1 MKELDAIIDEQ
12 ALLLKW
18 NGYTEKLLHN
28 GEKEGSYKEHL
39 KSAIQDFLDKEGA
52 FVEREIFQV
61 PLFGYFNSGRDKV
74 LFTFSYEF
82 DPLLLEITLKE
93 IEARHNNVPLAVTIE
108 KGSDVWPAEDLY
120 NRLKQLSEPVKKA
133 VDSRKANQLEEIIS
147 RELGALLKNGYT
159 AGNIRVSLTNAIHK
173 AQVTPDKGHHFIIKG
188 SHKAEGSVNVM
199 QYRLHYCYRPV
210 AYELHLKSI
219 NAQLGSIS
227 KTFLGTKQYPI
238 PPAPDIY
245 NYLMNECKSL
255 TARKIIHAQQSPPGY
270 NKGKKYK

>member
-1 MKELDAIIDEQ
+1 MKGLDAMIEEQ
-12 ALLLKW
+12 ALLLMW

-39 KSAIQDFLDKEGA
+39 RSAIQDLFDREGA
-52 FVEREIFQV
+52 FVEKEIFQV
-61 PLFGYFNSGRDKV
+61 PLLGYFNSGRDKI

-133 VDSRKANQLEEIIS
+133 MDIEKANHLEEVIS
-147 RELGALLKNGYT
+147 RELGALQGNGY
-159 AGNIRVSLTNAIHK
+159 AGDNIRVHLASAIRK
-173 AQVTPDKGHHFIIKG
+173 AQVAPDKEHHFVIKG
-188 SHKAEGSVNVM
+188 NHKDEVGLNVM
-199 QYRLHYCYRPV
+199 QYRLHYYYHPV
-210 AYELHLKSI
+210 GCVLSLKSI
-219 NAQLGSIS
+219 NARLGSVS
-227 KTFLGTKQYPI
+227 KTFMGTKQYPI

-245 NYLMNECKSL
+245 NYLLNECKSL
-255 TARKIIHAQQSPPGY
+255 TARKIIHSEQSQLGY
-270 NKGKKYK
+270 NKGKKI